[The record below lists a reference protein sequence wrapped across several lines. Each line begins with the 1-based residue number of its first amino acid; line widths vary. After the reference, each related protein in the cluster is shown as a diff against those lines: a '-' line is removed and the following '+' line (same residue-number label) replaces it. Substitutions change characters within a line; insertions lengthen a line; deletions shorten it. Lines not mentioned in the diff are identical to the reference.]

1 MAATPLIIIGKV
13 IYDSPNASPPL
24 RPLSDFNVTH
34 YIFRTN
40 LDLTSEENFWS
51 CLAGT
56 LPYSFVRTGFDQ
68 MAVQRFIAARTLQQA
83 KRMAIT
89 GAVFVVIFLV
99 MAAVGALTIIYWYR
113 DCDLALSGAISSYD
127 QVVPYFVKERLSD
140 VTMLRGV
147 FLAGLVGASTS
158 TVSSIVN
165 SHAATFYIDIVSPYI
180 DMSEKTAVRVMRL
193 LALASG
199 TIMTLFAIAVP
210 YLGTATRGAAWACLF
225 VCALQLW
232 HAVGRGL
239 SAIPRPPVI
248 QGTMD
253 RCPILTNTTDS
264 PDSVEA
270 TIAENLP
277 YVFPLYRVSFY
288 WIALSG
294 EILTMLLG
302 TIFSL
307 ATGGGRNIKSNLH
320 LTSTAFLSLW
330 RRSKFFQRILQ
341 NQEAKSEEGEKDS
354 AGNRYGYKCMPLTDF
369 FSKDQS
375 KKEATTKDVA
385 DHEWSTLVL
394 SEEHSFNVTT

>member
-83 KRMAIT
+83 K
-89 GAVFVVIFLV
+89 
-99 MAAVGALTIIYWYR
+99 
-113 DCDLALSGAISSYD
+113 
-127 QVVPYFVKERLSD
+127 
-140 VTMLRGV
+140 
-147 FLAGLVGASTS
+147 S

-210 YLGTATRGAAWACLF
+210 YLGTATRLFISLYSSAAGPFAGLILLAISSPWVNAKGAAWACLF